1 MSGRRDPG
9 STGPR
14 RPAADVGRAAAR
26 GATAPAPS
34 RSSLADFLRASRA
47 RVGPADVGLPDDG
60 RPRRVPGLRREELA
74 QLANVSVDY
83 VVRLEQGRSTGVSRQ
98 VLDALADALALDD
111 AGRDY
116 LLAVAGPP
124 PRRRGAA
131 TPQSVP
137 APTLRVL
144 EALGDTPAMVL
155 GPCSD
160 ILAWNR
166 MAAALITDFGA
177 LPPEH
182 RNMVRLAFL
191 DPAFRSL
198 YGAWGRV
205 AQDCVASL
213 RMQAGRDPDDPRV
226 TALVGELSVKDADFR
241 RWWGDHRVRGSDQR
255 RKQYVHPVAGPMVLD
270 VQRFALLER
279 PDLMLVAYTAEPG
292 SEAEAALRFLAG
304 WAPRAG
310 AA

>member
-1 MSGRRDPG
+1 MSAPG
-9 STGPR
+9 
-14 RPAADVGRAAAR
+14 
-26 GATAPAPS
+26 APAPP
-34 RSSLADFLRASRA
+34 RSSLAEFLRASRA
-47 RVGPADVGLPDDG
+47 RVEPGDVGLPDDG
-60 RPRRVPGLRREELA
+60 RPRRVPGLRREEVA

-98 VLDALADALALDD
+98 VLDALADALVLDD

-116 LLAVAGPP
+116 LLTVAGPP
-124 PRRRGAA
+124 PRRRGTTA
-131 TPQSVP
+131 PQAVP

-144 EALGDTPAMVL
+144 DALGDTPAMIL

-160 ILAWNR
+160 VLAWNR

-198 YGAWGRV
+198 YGDWSRV
-205 AQDCVASL
+205 AQDCVAAL
-213 RMQAGRDPDDPRV
+213 RMEAGRNPDDARV
-226 TALVGELSVKDADFR
+226 TALVGELSVKDTDFR
-241 RWWGDHRVRGSDQR
+241 RWWGDHRVRGSNQR
-255 RKQYVHPVAGPMVLD
+255 RKQYVHPVAGPMILD

-279 PDLMLVAYTAEPG
+279 PDLMLVSYTAAADT
-292 SEAEAALRFLAG
+292 EAEAALRFLAG
-304 WAPRAG
+304 WAPRGPVA
-310 AA
+310 